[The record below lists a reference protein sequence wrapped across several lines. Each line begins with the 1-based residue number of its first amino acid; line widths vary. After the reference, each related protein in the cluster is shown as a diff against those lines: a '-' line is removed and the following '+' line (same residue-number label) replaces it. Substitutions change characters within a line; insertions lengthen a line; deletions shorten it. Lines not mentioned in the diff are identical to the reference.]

1 MAMKLHDK
9 RVGQPTRKTIEVWET
24 KLVSHH
30 QRVDLSS
37 GFIKELEA
45 GLEIGQ
51 LLQLSAPYTFHGNN
65 LTDFLATHKDRMLR
79 PLAQIT

>member
-1 MAMKLHDK
+1 MAMKLHEK
-9 RVGQPTRKTIEVWET
+9 RVRQPTRKTVEVWET
-24 KLVSHH
+24 KLVAHR

-45 GLEIGQ
+45 GLELGQ
-51 LLQLSAPYTFHGNN
+51 LLQLSFPYTFHALH
-65 LTDFLATHKDRMLR
+65 LTDFLATHGDRKLR